1 MDILKVILEKA
12 KIVWFL
18 FLRYF
23 CVVWAWFSKL
33 IAIRIQKMK
42 QIGTEK
48 KMEKVYTEL
57 GKTVF
62 QLYQE
67 GQQNLLESGNVQQQL
82 SEIQQQLGKKN
93 MLDDKIREIEETYK
107 EKVAKAKEKYEMRKG
122 AGVPLEPV
130 TEEKTEEPPATD
142 TGDASGTASE

>member
-107 EKVAKAKEKYEMRKG
+107 QKVAKAKEKYEMRK
-122 AGVPLEPV
+122 A
-130 TEEKTEEPPATD
+130 A
-142 TGDASGTASE
+142 ATASETSTEHPPEEFQGTESETSGEQSS

>member
-67 GQQNLLESGNVQQQL
+67 GQQNLLE
-82 SEIQQQLGKKN
+82 
-93 MLDDKIREIEETYK
+93 EIEETYK
-107 EKVAKAKEKYEMRKG
+107 QKVAKAKEKYEMRKG
-122 AGVPLEPV
+122 AGVPPEPA